1 MLFEHKCVLAV
12 CVQCVCYVTATFC
25 VHASDVCA
33 QKTEMALKRL
43 VSAIDILIKAKQM
56 FLTEYLSYEM

>member
-12 CVQCVCYVTATFC
+12 CVQCVC
-25 VHASDVCA
+25 HASDVCA
-33 QKTEMALKRL
+33 QKTEMALKRP
-43 VSAIDILIKAKQM
+43 VSAIDIIIKAKQM